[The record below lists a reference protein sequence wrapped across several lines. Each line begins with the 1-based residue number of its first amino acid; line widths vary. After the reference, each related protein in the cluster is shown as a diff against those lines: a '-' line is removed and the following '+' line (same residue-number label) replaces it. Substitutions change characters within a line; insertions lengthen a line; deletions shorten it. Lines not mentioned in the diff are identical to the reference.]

1 MARRSHLFKRVV
13 AAAARLSGMTPTIRV
28 ISAAATALSLATVA
42 AVGAQQRPDFSGGWV
57 ASKEAPEG
65 VTAALAA
72 PFGARFWIDQKGDV
86 ITMIRPVRDTA
97 RFTIHKGDGAQIT
110 TRTPAA
116 MCLGESS
123 STTSMVWEGNNLVH
137 RIHFTTPAGSTTP
150 IPTTEVNRHVFKRI
164 SADKIQVEA
173 MMKIGRPEP
182 DLVGMIYTRTTDPP
196 PPPPPAPLDV
206 KTAPATLARLTW
218 LAGNWVGMQGT
229 SSVEERWTPAN
240 GGAMFATSRTVGSTG
255 GVTAFEFLCVAERG
269 GSLVYTAMP
278 NGRAPATDFALTAI
292 DGTSATFENPTH
304 DFPKA
309 IRYAVQ
315 PDGSLQATI
324 SGAPGQ
330 RATTFTFKK
339 Q

>member
-1 MARRSHLFKRVV
+1 M
-13 AAAARLSGMTPTIRV
+13 
-28 ISAAATALSLATVA
+28 A
-42 AVGAQQRPDFSGGWV
+42 AVVVSGTPQRPDFSGGWA
-57 ASKEAPEG
+57 ASKEAPQG

-72 PFGARFWIDQKGDV
+72 PFGTRFWIEQKGDT
-86 ITMIRPVRDTA
+86 ITLIRPVRDTV
-97 RFTIHKGDGAQIT
+97 RVVVHKGDGAEVNS
-110 TRTPAA
+110 RTPAA

-123 STTSMVWEGNNLVH
+123 TVTSMFWEGNNLVH
-137 RIHFTTPAGSTTP
+137 RFHSTTPAGSTTP
-150 IPTTEVNRHVFKRI
+150 VPTTEVNRHVFKRL

-182 DLVGMIYTRTTDPP
+182 DLVGMIYTRITDPAPP
-196 PPPPPAPLDV
+196 PPPPPLDV
-206 KTAPATLARLTW
+206 KTAPASLARMNW
-218 LAGNWVGMQGT
+218 LSGVWMGMQGT
-229 SSVEERWTPAN
+229 SSIEERWTPGT
-240 GGAMFATSRTVGSTG
+240 GGSMFATSRTVSASGAVS
-255 GVTAFEFLCVAERG
+255 AFEFLCIAERG

-278 NGRAPATDFALTAI
+278 NGRTPATDFALTAI
-292 DGTSATFENPTH
+292 DDKSATFENPTH
-304 DFPKA
+304 DFPKS